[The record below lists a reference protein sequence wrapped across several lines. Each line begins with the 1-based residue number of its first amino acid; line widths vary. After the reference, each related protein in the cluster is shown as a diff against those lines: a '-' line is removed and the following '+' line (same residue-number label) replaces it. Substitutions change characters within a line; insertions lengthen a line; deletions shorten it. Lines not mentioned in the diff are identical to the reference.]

1 MQVDGCWDALL
12 HRGKGW
18 LQWQGA
24 KFMQSQIADA
34 LSDPEEPNS
43 CHFVTCYHIE
53 PHLGFNLSDNRNLSD
68 ISSKLL

>member
-1 MQVDGCWDALL
+1 
-12 HRGKGW
+12 
-18 LQWQGA
+18 
-24 KFMQSQIADA
+24 MQSQIADA

-43 CHFVTCYHIE
+43 CHFVTCYNIE